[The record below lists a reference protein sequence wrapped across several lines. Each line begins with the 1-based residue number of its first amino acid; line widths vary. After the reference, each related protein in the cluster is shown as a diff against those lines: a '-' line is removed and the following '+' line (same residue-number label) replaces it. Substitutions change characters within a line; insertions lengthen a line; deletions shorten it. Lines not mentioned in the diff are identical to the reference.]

1 MYLRRLE
8 VHGFKAFADRQKFEF
23 GNGMSVIVGP
33 NGSGKSNVADSIKW
47 ALGAQSTK
55 QIRARKTEDVIF
67 SGSEKRRQMGMAEVT
82 LTLDNSDGWMPIDF
96 SEVSVTRRAHR
107 SGESEYLIN
116 GAQVRLTDV
125 LDLFRRAQVGQN
137 SYAHMSQGLVD
148 EVLAMRPSE
157 RREMIEEAADLKRHR
172 QQLIL
177 SERRLVETRDNL
189 GHVRMLIR
197 EVEPRLKQLE
207 RQSKKAEKYRALTSE
222 FSSAFQFVIEY
233 DLKTAKEKQVASQAK
248 HDQNSQNFQMVQS
261 RLENIEK
268 QLLEIENNFK
278 ERSDAL
284 EQLQKTD
291 RETSEEGLRLEQ
303 AVALGEQRMHLIQE
317 RTEELTEAIST
328 KTFQNSPAQNDD
340 EFIVQL
346 SASVEKARGDLEIR
360 KKAVVDIDTLTRDI
374 LRSLGENEARRAR
387 LEAERE
393 DIERRLVEQESGREE
408 RERTRMAEQARFEE
422 LSDQIRTY
430 RNRSAFRK
438 GARKTLSH
446 RIGEATQDLTR
457 SEITSRK
464 LQEDYYAIEKELTG
478 VKGTLNALKE
488 REELLERLL
497 STMSAGKG
505 GSKSLI
511 NAAKNANNSEE
522 KLVGIVDLLSSLI
535 DVPEGLENAIA
546 GALQEH
552 LASLVVESS
561 EDAFS
566 AIEYLEK
573 NSLGSTVVYP
583 IKDLKHIYPLNIFN
597 EKGIVGVAAR
607 LVSTDSLY
615 RPLVDTLLG
624 RVIIVEDLQTAKKIS
639 GRGLG
644 TVVTRSGVVIS
655 PNGAISGGS
664 VTAHME
670 QLQLK
675 RELEAIPQKEDA
687 AMDLV
692 NEISKRAQIAE
703 EKIKHQESL
712 LVNDRMQLKNVE
724 DGLRAFEQEKARERR
739 ICSQILAELK
749 MLKLSMKTL
758 ITSEDT
764 AEVLQ
769 AKKNDIRTELSS
781 VSNEI
786 NVLRDRSTAVTSQR
800 ENMLSLLDDSTRVL
814 ASSEAESAAEIA
826 RRKERE
832 EEYRRSI
839 ERLEQQQNQLSTL
852 SREQQDLSLSLQDY
866 KQRLINNRL
875 VRRENQESIGPASD
889 SVAQIERLE
898 RELRTKKQD
907 EQRNLIEA
915 ERDLLSSENNL
926 NETAKLVS
934 NLLTEISLEGME
946 LTSEGLVVMKVSNEL
961 NHVEESEPSAGEPQ
975 STMLPMLPITGAS
988 DADVE
993 SLRTRVADL
1002 RLELRNLGPVN
1013 LEALEDLS
1021 EESERHTY
1029 LTNQI
1034 EDLELAENELRGA
1047 IKELRTLIKSKFLE
1061 TFEVVNIRFGEY
1073 FQRFFGGGQAEL
1085 RVTNIDDG
1093 EETEP
1098 GVDIFAQP
1106 PGKRISN
1113 LNVLSGGERSMT
1125 SVALLFALLSVNP
1138 APMVVL
1144 DEVDAALDEANVGR
1158 FVETLRELR
1167 EKTQFV
1173 MISHNRS
1180 TIESGDAIY
1189 GVSMGNDSTS
1199 QVLSLKIDQM
1209 STVF

>member
-1 MYLRRLE
+1 VYLRRLE

-23 GNGMSVIVGP
+23 GDGMSVIVGP

-67 SGSEKRRQMGMAEVT
+67 SGSDKRRQMGMAEVT

-107 SGESEYLIN
+107 SGESDYLIN
-116 GAQVRLTDV
+116 GTQVRLSDV

-189 GHVRMLIR
+189 GHVRMLVR

-207 RQSKKAEKYRALTSE
+207 RQSKKAEKYRTLTSE
-222 FSSAFQFVIEY
+222 LSSALQFVIEY
-233 DLKTAKEKQVASQAK
+233 DLKIAKEKQVASQAK
-248 HDQNSQNFQMVQS
+248 HDQNSQNFQVIQS
-261 RLENIEK
+261 CLENIDK
-268 QLLEIENNFK
+268 QLIEIKNDFK
-278 ERSDAL
+278 ERADIL
-284 EQLQKTD
+284 EQLQKTE
-291 RETSEEGLRLEQ
+291 RETSEDGLRLEQ
-303 AVALGEQRMHLIQE
+303 AVALGEQRMQLIEE
-317 RTEELTEAIST
+317 RTEELSEAIST
-328 KTFQNSPAQNDD
+328 KTFQNTANKNDD
-340 EFIVQL
+340 EFMVQL
-346 SASVEKARGDLEIR
+346 AASVEKARGDLEIR

-374 LRSLGENEARRAR
+374 LGSLGENEARRAR
-387 LEAERE
+387 LEAGRE
-393 DIERRLVEQESGREE
+393 DIERRLIEQESSREE
-408 RERTRMAEQARFEE
+408 RENLRISDQLRFEE
-422 LSDQIRTY
+422 LSGQVKIY
-430 RNRSAFRK
+430 RNHSAFRK
-438 GARKTLSH
+438 NARKTLTN
-446 RIGEATQDLTR
+446 RIREATQNLML
-457 SEITSRK
+457 SEGTAQQ
-464 LQEDYYAIEKELTG
+464 LQEDYFSIEKELTG
-478 VKGTLNALKE
+478 LKSTLDALKE
-488 REELLERLL
+488 RSELLERLL
-497 STMSAGKG
+497 HTMSTGQE

-511 NAAKNANNSEE
+511 SAVKNADDSEVN
-522 KLVGIVDLLSSLI
+522 LTGIVDLLSSLI
-535 DVPEGLENAIA
+535 DVPAGLENAIA

-552 LASLVVESS
+552 LSSLVVESS

-573 NSLGSTVVYP
+573 NSLGSTIVYP

-597 EKGIVGVAAR
+597 EKGIVGIAAR
-607 LVSTDSLY
+607 LVSADPSY
-615 RPLVDTLLG
+615 RPLIDTLLG
-624 RVIIVEDLQTAKKIS
+624 RVIIVEDLPTAKKIS
-639 GRGLG
+639 SRGLG
-644 TVVTRSGVVIS
+644 TVVTRSGIVIN

-664 VTAHME
+664 ITTHVE
-670 QLQLK
+670 QFQLK
-675 RELEAIPQKEDA
+675 RELEALPQKEDA
-687 AMDLV
+687 V
-692 NEISKRAQIAE
+692 VSQINEISQTVQMAE
-703 EKIKHQESL
+703 AKIKNHGSL
-712 LVNDRMQLKNVE
+712 LADVRLQLKNVE
-724 DGLRAFEQEKARERR
+724 DELRAFEQEKARERR

-749 MLKLSMKTL
+749 MLKLSMKTQ
-758 ITSEDT
+758 INVEDAT
-764 AEVLQ
+764 EELETKQ
-769 AKKNDIRTELSS
+769 NNIRTELLS

-786 NVLRDRSTAVTSQR
+786 NILHDRSIVVTAQR
-800 ENMLSLLDDSTRVL
+800 DNMLSLLDDATRIL
-814 ASSEAESAAEIA
+814 ASSEAESTAEMA

-839 ERLEQQQNQLSTL
+839 DRLEQQQNQLSTL
-852 SREQQDLSLSLQDY
+852 SREQQDLSLSIQDY

-875 VRRENQESIGPASD
+875 VRRENQESIGPAND
-889 SVAQIERLE
+889 LMAQVERLE

-915 ERDLLSSENNL
+915 ERDLLSSENGL
-926 NETAKLVS
+926 NESAKLVTD
-934 NLLTEISLEGME
+934 LLSQVSLEGME
-946 LTSEGLVVMKVSNEL
+946 LTSEGLVVMKDITEISD
-961 NHVEESEPSAGEPQ
+961 VETIESPENEPQ
-975 STMLPMLPITGAS
+975 NMMLPMLPITGAS
-988 DADVE
+988 NTDVE
-993 SLRTRVADL
+993 LLRTRIADL
-1002 RLELRNLGPVN
+1002 RLEIRNLGPVN

-1021 EESERHTY
+1021 EEAERHTY
-1029 LTNQI
+1029 LTKQI
-1034 EDLELAENELRGA
+1034 EDLELAEAELRGA
-1047 IKELRTLIKSKFLE
+1047 IKELRALIKSKFLE
-1061 TFEVVNIRFGEY
+1061 IFEIVNERFGEY

-1085 RVTNIDDG
+1085 RVTTIDDDL
-1093 EETEP
+1093 ETEP

-1113 LNVLSGGERSMT
+1113 LNILSGGERSMT

-1158 FVETLRELR
+1158 FVDTLRELK

-1173 MISHNRS
+1173 VISHNRS

-1189 GVSMGNDSTS
+1189 GVSMGSDSTS
-1199 QVLSLKIDQM
+1199 QVLSLKVDQM

>member
-67 SGSEKRRQMGMAEVT
+67 SGSEKRRQMGLAEVT

-107 SGESEYLIN
+107 SGENEYLIN
-116 GAQVRLTDV
+116 GAQVRLSDV

-148 EVLAMRPSE
+148 EVLAMRPNE

-207 RQSKKAEKYRALTSE
+207 RQSKKAERYRTLTSE
-222 FSSAFQFVIEY
+222 LSSALQFVLEY
-233 DLKTAKEKQVASQAK
+233 DIKLAKERQVASQAK
-248 HDQNSQNFQMVQS
+248 HDQNSKNFQIIQS
-261 RLENIEK
+261 RLE
-268 QLLEIENNFK
+268 EIDKRLDEIKSDFK
-278 ERSDAL
+278 ERTDTL
-284 EQLQKTD
+284 EQLKKTE
-291 RETSEEGLRLEQ
+291 RESSEEGLRLEQ
-303 AVALGEQRMHLIQE
+303 AVALSEQRLQLIQE
-317 RTEELTEAIST
+317 RTDELTEMISERT
-328 KTFQNSPAQNDD
+328 SQNTSDYDD
-340 EFIVQL
+340 NEFMVQL
-346 SASVEKARGDLEIR
+346 SASVEKSRGDLEIR
-360 KKAVVDIDTLTRDI
+360 KKAVVDIDTMTRDI
-374 LRSLGENEARRAR
+374 LHSLSEYEARRAR
-387 LEAERE
+387 LEVARE
-393 DIERRLVEQESGREE
+393 DIDRRLIEQESGREE
-408 RERTRMAEQARFEE
+408 REQIRIMEQLRFNE
-422 LSDQIRTY
+422 LSEQIRTY
-430 RNRSAFRK
+430 RKRSAFRK
-438 GARKTLSH
+438 GARKTLTN
-446 RIGEATQDLTR
+446 RMKEATQNLEL
-457 SEITSRK
+457 SENTSQK
-464 LQEDYYAIEKELTG
+464 LQEDYYDIEKKLTG
-478 VKGTLNALKE
+478 LRSTLDGLRE
-488 REELLERLL
+488 RGQLLERLL
-497 STMSAGKG
+497 QTMSSGQG
-505 GSKSLI
+505 GSRSLI
-511 NAAKNANNSEE
+511 NASNGAIESEAKLSG
-522 KLVGIVDLLSSLI
+522 VIDLLSSLI
-535 DVPEGLENAIA
+535 DVPEGLEKAIA

-552 LASLVVESS
+552 LSSLVVESM

-573 NSLGSTVVYP
+573 NSLGATVIYP
-583 IKDLKHIYPLNIFN
+583 LKDLKHIYPLNIFN

-607 LVSTDSLY
+607 LVSTDSSY
-615 RPLVDTLLG
+615 RSLVDTLLG
-624 RVIIVEDLQTAKKIS
+624 RVIIVDDLQTAKKIA

-644 TVVTRSGVVIS
+644 TVVTRDGVVIS

-664 VTAHME
+664 ISAHVE
-670 QLQLK
+670 QFQLK
-675 RELEAIPQKEDA
+675 RELETLPGKEDSITSQI
-687 AMDLV
+687 
-692 NEISKRAQIAE
+692 NEISQTSQIAE
-703 EKIKHQESL
+703 EKIINHTSNL
-712 LVNDRMQLKNVE
+712 TSARVQLKNVE
-724 DGLRAFEQEKARERR
+724 DGMRAFEQEKARERR
-739 ICSQILAELK
+739 ICSQIIAELK
-749 MLKLSMKTL
+749 MLKNSMRTQ
-758 ITSEDT
+758 IDVEDAT
-764 AEVLQ
+764 EELQ
-769 AKKNDIRTELSS
+769 VKKNEIQNELTSL
-781 VSNEI
+781 SNEI
-786 NVLRDRSTAVTSQR
+786 NVSRDRSTAVTTQR
-800 ENMLSLLDDSTRVL
+800 ENMLSLLDEATRTL
-814 ASSEAESAAEIA
+814 ASSEAEAAAEAA

-839 ERLEQQQNQLSTL
+839 EKSEQQQSQLATL

-866 KQRLINNRL
+866 KQRLVNNKL

-889 SVAQIERLE
+889 SVAQIEQLE
-898 RELRTKKQD
+898 RELRTRKQD
-907 EQRNLIEA
+907 EQRNLIES
-915 ERDLLSSENNL
+915 ERDLLSSENGL
-926 NETAKLVS
+926 NESAKIVS
-934 NLLTEISLEGME
+934 DLLAQIDFEGME
-946 LTSEGLVVMKVSNEL
+946 ITPEGSVVIKLSEETSTREETEL
-961 NHVEESEPSAGEPQ
+961 PTNKSQ
-975 STMLPMLPITGAS
+975 SVMLPMLPITGAS
-988 DADVE
+988 DTDVE
-993 SLRTRVADL
+993 SLRIRVSDL
-1002 RLELRNLGPVN
+1002 RLEIRNLGPVN
-1013 LEALEDLS
+1013 LEALEDLT
-1021 EESERHTY
+1021 EEAERYTY

-1047 IKELRTLIKSKFLE
+1047 IKDLRTLIKSKFFE
-1061 TFEVVNIRFGEY
+1061 TFEIVNKRFGEY

-1085 RVTNIDDG
+1085 RVTATEDDL
-1093 EETEP
+1093 ESEP

-1158 FVETLRELR
+1158 FVDTLKELK

-1173 MISHNRS
+1173 VISHNRS

>member
-33 NGSGKSNVADSIKW
+33 NGSGKSNVADAIKW
-47 ALGAQSTK
+47 ALGAQATK

-116 GAQVRLTDV
+116 GSQVRLGDV

-148 EVLAMRPSE
+148 EVLAMRPNE

-172 QQLIL
+172 QQLVL
-177 SERRLVETRDNL
+177 SERRLAETRDNL

-207 RQSKKAEKYRALTSE
+207 RQSKKAEKYHSLTSE
-222 FSSAFQFVIEY
+222 LSSALQFVIEY
-233 DLKTAKEKQVASQAK
+233 DLKIAKEKQIASQAR

-268 QLLEIENNFK
+268 QLLEIESTFK
-278 ERSDAL
+278 ERTEAL
-284 EQLQKTD
+284 EQLQNTD

-303 AVALGEQRMHLIQE
+303 AVALGEQRMQLIQE
-317 RTEELTEAIST
+317 RTEELTEAISA
-328 KTFQNSPAQNDD
+328 KTLQNSSGQNDD
-340 EFIVQL
+340 EFMVQL
-346 SASVEKARGDLEIR
+346 SSSVEKARGDLEIR
-360 KKAVVDIDTLTRDI
+360 KKAVVDIDSLTRDI
-374 LRSLGENEARRAR
+374 LGSLSENEARRAR

-408 RERTRMAEQARFEE
+408 RERIRMTEQLRFEE
-422 LSDQIRTY
+422 LSEQVRTY
-430 RNRSAFRK
+430 RNRSTFRK
-438 GARKTLSH
+438 GARKTLTN
-446 RIGEATQDLTR
+446 RIREATQNLVL
-457 SEITSRK
+457 SENTSQK
-464 LQEDYYAIEKELTG
+464 LQEDYFAVEKELTSA
-478 VKGTLNALKE
+478 KSTLDALKE
-488 REELLERLL
+488 RGELLERLL
-497 STMSAGKG
+497 HTMSSEKG

-511 NAAKNANNSEE
+511 SVAKNTDHSDTNLA
-522 KLVGIVDLLSSLI
+522 GIVDLLSSLI

-552 LASLVVESS
+552 LSSLVVESS
-561 EDAFS
+561 EDAFN

-573 NSLGSTVVYP
+573 NSLGSTIVYP

-624 RVIIVEDLQTAKKIS
+624 RVIIVEDLQTAKKIAS
-639 GRGLG
+639 RGLG

-655 PNGAISGGS
+655 QNGGISGGS
-664 VTAHME
+664 VTAHVE
-670 QLQLK
+670 QFQLK
-675 RELEAIPQKEDA
+675 RELETLPQKENTTLA
-687 AMDLV
+687 QI
-692 NEISKRAQIAE
+692 NEISERAQIAE
-703 EKIKHQESL
+703 EKIREHGL
-712 LVNDRMQLKNVE
+712 LLINARMQLKNVE

-749 MLKLSMKTL
+749 MLKLSMETQ
-758 ITSEDT
+758 ITAEDT
-764 AEVLQ
+764 AEELQ
-769 AKKNDIRTELSS
+769 TKKNDIRSALSL

-786 NVLRDRSTAVTSQR
+786 NVLRDRSTAVTAQR
-800 ENMLSLLDDSTRVL
+800 ENMVSLLDEATRIL
-814 ASSEAESAAEIA
+814 ALSEAESAAEIA

-839 ERLEQQQNQLSTL
+839 DRLEQQQNQLSTL

-866 KQRLINNRL
+866 KQRLVNNQL
-875 VRRENQESIGPASD
+875 IRRENKESIGPASD
-889 SVAQIERLE
+889 SLAQVERLE

-915 ERDLLSSENNL
+915 ERDLLSSENDL
-926 NETAKLVS
+926 NESAKSVS
-934 NLLTEISLEGME
+934 DLLTQINLEGME
-946 LTSEGLVVMKVSNEL
+946 LTSEGVVVMKTSTELDHVDEIESPKNESQ
-961 NHVEESEPSAGEPQ
+961 NV
-975 STMLPMLPITGAS
+975 MLPMLPITGAS
-988 DADVE
+988 DTDVE
-993 SLRTRVADL
+993 SLRTRIADL
-1002 RLELRNLGPVN
+1002 RIEIRNLGPVN

-1029 LTNQI
+1029 LNNQI
-1034 EDLELAENELRGA
+1034 QDLELAENELRSA

-1061 TFEVVNIRFGEY
+1061 TFEIVNIRFGEY

-1085 RVTNIDDG
+1085 RVTNIDDDI
-1093 EETEP
+1093 ENEP
-1098 GVDIFAQP
+1098 VVDIFAQP

-1158 FVETLRELR
+1158 FVGTLRELK

-1173 MISHNRS
+1173 VISHNRS